1 MLFAKGN
8 NKEQNGRRCNTHHIE
23 VAMILFLQTSSVTNN
38 PTLNLFLCSQTA
50 ETHTPRPLRVQMP
63 TPT

>member
-1 MLFAKGN
+1 
-8 NKEQNGRRCNTHHIE
+8 
-23 VAMILFLQTSSVTNN
+23 MILFLQTSSVTNN